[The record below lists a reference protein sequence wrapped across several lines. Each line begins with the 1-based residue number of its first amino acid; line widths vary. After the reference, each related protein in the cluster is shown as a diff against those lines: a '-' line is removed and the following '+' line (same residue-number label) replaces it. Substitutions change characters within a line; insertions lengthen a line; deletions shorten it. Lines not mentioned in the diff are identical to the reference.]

1 VVLFDTSQTIGLH
14 KAHNFALTRLLVRKL
29 IAAAQPICRPF
40 ERNAKT
46 AAQKVTVYEVRTDT
60 RSTRTLSHFA
70 FSAVKVLLSALE
82 NWQTALKSVY
92 AAIERSTDMSEKEQP
107 KHVYRVLFHNQG
119 QVYEVYARNIYQ
131 SDLYGFV
138 EIEDY
143 TFGNRSQVLIDPS
156 EDRLRNEFEGV
167 QRSFIPMHA
176 IVRIDEVEK
185 EGVAKITDNKGD
197 KVTPFP
203 IPIPRDTS

>member
-1 VVLFDTSQTIGLH
+1 MANKD
-14 KAHNFALTRLLVRKL
+14 
-29 IAAAQPICRPF
+29 
-40 ERNAKT
+40 
-46 AAQKVTVYEVRTDT
+46 
-60 RSTRTLSHFA
+60 
-70 FSAVKVLLSALE
+70 
-82 NWQTALKSVY
+82 
-92 AAIERSTDMSEKEQP
+92 QP
-107 KHVYRVLFHNQG
+107 KSIYKVLFHSQG
-119 QVYEVYARNIYQ
+119 QVYEVYAHNIYQ

-143 TFGNRSQVLIDPS
+143 TFGNRSQMLIDPS

-185 EGVAKITDNKGD
+185 EGVAKISDRKGE

-203 IPIPRDTS
+203 IPVPKDKR

>member
-1 VVLFDTSQTIGLH
+1 MANKD
-14 KAHNFALTRLLVRKL
+14 
-29 IAAAQPICRPF
+29 
-40 ERNAKT
+40 
-46 AAQKVTVYEVRTDT
+46 
-60 RSTRTLSHFA
+60 
-70 FSAVKVLLSALE
+70 
-82 NWQTALKSVY
+82 
-92 AAIERSTDMSEKEQP
+92 QP
-107 KHVYRVLFHNQG
+107 KSIYKVLFHSQG
-119 QVYEVYARNIYQ
+119 QVYEVYAHNIYQ

-143 TFGNRSQVLIDPS
+143 TFGNRSQMLIDPS

-185 EGVAKITDNKGD
+185 EGVAKISDSKGE

-203 IPIPRDTS
+203 FPVPKDKR

>member
-1 VVLFDTSQTIGLH
+1 MANKD
-14 KAHNFALTRLLVRKL
+14 
-29 IAAAQPICRPF
+29 
-40 ERNAKT
+40 
-46 AAQKVTVYEVRTDT
+46 
-60 RSTRTLSHFA
+60 
-70 FSAVKVLLSALE
+70 
-82 NWQTALKSVY
+82 
-92 AAIERSTDMSEKEQP
+92 QP
-107 KHVYRVLFHNQG
+107 KSIYKVLFHSQG
-119 QVYEVYARNIYQ
+119 QVYEVYAHNIYQ

-143 TFGNRSQVLIDPS
+143 TFGNRSQMLIDPS

-185 EGVAKITDNKGD
+185 EGVAKISDSKEE

-203 IPIPRDTS
+203 IPVPKDKR

>member
-1 VVLFDTSQTIGLH
+1 M
-14 KAHNFALTRLLVRKL
+14 AN
-29 IAAAQPICRPF
+29 
-40 ERNAKT
+40 
-46 AAQKVTVYEVRTDT
+46 
-60 RSTRTLSHFA
+60 
-70 FSAVKVLLSALE
+70 
-82 NWQTALKSVY
+82 
-92 AAIERSTDMSEKEQP
+92 KEQP
-107 KHVYRVLFHNQG
+107 KSIYKVLFHSQG
-119 QVYEVYARNIYQ
+119 QVYEVYAHNIYQ

-143 TFGNRSQVLIDPS
+143 TFGNRSQMLIDPS

-185 EGVAKITDNKGD
+185 EGVAKISDSKGE

-203 IPIPRDTS
+203 IPVPKDKR

>member
-1 VVLFDTSQTIGLH
+1 MANKD
-14 KAHNFALTRLLVRKL
+14 
-29 IAAAQPICRPF
+29 
-40 ERNAKT
+40 
-46 AAQKVTVYEVRTDT
+46 
-60 RSTRTLSHFA
+60 
-70 FSAVKVLLSALE
+70 
-82 NWQTALKSVY
+82 
-92 AAIERSTDMSEKEQP
+92 QP
-107 KHVYRVLFHNQG
+107 KSIYKVLFHSQG
-119 QVYEVYARNIYQ
+119 QVYEVYAHNIYQ

-143 TFGNRSQVLIDPS
+143 TFGNRSQMLIDPS

-185 EGVAKITDNKGD
+185 EGVAKITSNGGE

-203 IPIPRDTS
+203 LPMPKDKN

>member
-1 VVLFDTSQTIGLH
+1 MEAIGLH
-14 KAHNFALTRLLVRKL
+14 KA
-29 IAAAQPICRPF
+29 
-40 ERNAKT
+40 
-46 AAQKVTVYEVRTDT
+46 
-60 RSTRTLSHFA
+60 
-70 FSAVKVLLSALE
+70 LLSALE
-82 NWQTALKSVY
+82 NWKTALKFIDAV
-92 AAIERSTDMSEKEQP
+92 IERSSHMSEKEQP
-107 KHVYRVLFHNQG
+107 KHVYRILFHNQG
-119 QVYEVYARNIYQ
+119 QVYEVYAHNIYQ

-143 TFGNRSQVLIDPS
+143 TFGNRSQMLIDPS

-203 IPIPRDTS
+203 IPMPRDTS